1 MTTVLNERLQRAIA
15 FASVAHEGQVDK
27 AGAPQILHPLRVAF
41 SLVGYAPESGIIA
54 ALLHEV
60 IGNTSITLKDIETTF
75 GGYVAEIVDALTR
88 RKGEPYDAFIDRVHE
103 CPVATFVKIA
113 DIQDNL
119 NRTNSLT
126 KSLARR
132 YQAALDRLSP
142 ESAAA

>member
-1 MTTVLNERLQRAIA
+1 MTVVLNERLQRAIH
-15 FASVAHEGQVDK
+15 FATVAHEGQLDK
-27 AGAPQILHPLRVAF
+27 AGAPYILHPLRVAF

-54 ALLHEV
+54 ALLHDVVEDTAV
-60 IGNTSITLKDIETTF
+60 TLKDIETTF

-88 RKGEPYDAFIDRVHE
+88 RKGESYEAFIDRIHE

-119 NRTNSLT
+119 SRPDSLP

-132 YQAALDRLSP
+132 YKAALRRLSP
-142 ESAAA
+142 ESMAA